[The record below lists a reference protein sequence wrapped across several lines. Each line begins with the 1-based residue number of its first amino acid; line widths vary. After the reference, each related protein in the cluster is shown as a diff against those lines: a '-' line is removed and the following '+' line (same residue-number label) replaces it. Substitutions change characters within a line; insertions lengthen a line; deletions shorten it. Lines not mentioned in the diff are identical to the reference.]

1 MGQCPSSF
9 RPVGNSCVSDCP
21 TDKGFEFRTE
31 GGQSRCV
38 YKDSP
43 DQFVNLVPNQ
53 MIFRNPTQPMPP
65 PPTVESL
72 QTSNPALYALYKT
85 EQERVKQEIAIL
97 DEKIGK
103 SKKMKDA
110 FARLQ
115 DAENARDKA
124 PDAYQQA
131 RTMYYTLLK
140 GDSWKDEEK
149 NRIAKAEVDPIITQ
163 YRRSKEVVSN
173 EFDAQRKTI
182 DVVNGLRD
190 KVLSLKDEVRY
201 AATTLKD
208 QVSKVQNQINMER
221 RGREKETVVS
231 FWMWLDT
238 LMNVV
243 IVATLLYAIYVIYP
257 KAMKYMYPKPAPGI
271 TIGQPAVRV

>member
-21 TDKGFEFRTE
+21 TEKGFEFRTE

-43 DQFVNLVPNQ
+43 EYFVNLIPNQ
-53 MIFRNPTQPMPP
+53 MILRNPTQPMPP
-65 PPTVESL
+65 PPSVESL
-72 QTSNPALYALYKT
+72 ESSNPALYALYMS
-85 EQERVKQEIAIL
+85 EQERVKQEIAII

-103 SKKMKDA
+103 GKKIKDA
-110 FARLQ
+110 FMRLQ

-131 RTMYYTLLK
+131 RTLYYTLVR

-149 NRIAKAEVDPIITQ
+149 KRIANVHVDPIITQ
-163 YRRSKEVVSN
+163 YKKTKETATK

-182 DVVNGLRD
+182 DIVNGLKD

-201 AATTLKD
+201 ASTTLKE

-221 RGREKETVVS
+221 RGREKETTIS
-231 FWMWLDT
+231 FWTWLDT
-238 LMNVV
+238 IMNVIIV
-243 IVATLLYAIYVIYP
+243 IALLYAIYVIYP

-271 TIGQPAVRV
+271 TIGQAAVRV